1 VVVIVNV
8 RWMIRT
14 QSRRRM
20 LDISQRTAIDREGS
34 CEEFLLCVGFERM
47 IGVSKEFSSP
57 F

>member
-1 VVVIVNV
+1 VIVNV